1 MDLTAAAEGEPIR
14 FGQDVDDA
22 DAQPIPL
29 VGVHPNDLI
38 LLAIS
43 INLSVDTGHH
53 EKDFVGG
60 PVGSVG
66 IDHLVILDDEH
77 TVGTTV
83 HLWLGKAM
91 MVGMIPVRAAG
102 MVVGD
107 IPYVI
112 EAVTAAVYVTGYIVT
127 ISSADNVKA
136 TVGNE
141 WVERRREVLR
151 KEKRRRTCKRRNTTH
166 EKPARGLTACEGW

>member
-77 TVGTTV
+77 TVGTAV

-141 WVERRREVLR
+141 WGGEERRSVKKRE
-151 KEKRRRTCKRRNTTH
+151 
-166 EKPARGLTACEGW
+166 TATKM